1 MDTFLT
7 KPINDEIL
15 KDLALK
21 LELTNSMS
29 FDTM

>member
-7 KPINDEIL
+7 KPINDEKL